1 MKLFYVKL
9 ENQVS
14 NKKVTFKNL
23 STNKKTMV
31 NSQENQEKTKRKSRS
46 RSAAPKREKWNERV
60 IQISRVTKVCKG
72 GKKLSFRAVVVV
84 GNEAGKVGVGVGKA
98 DDVINAITKGITDAR
113 KHIIDVPLTKTNSIP
128 HLTIGYFGACQA
140 LVKPAGEGTGVIAG
154 SSIRTVLELAGIKN
168 ILAKQIGPNNI
179 LNSARAT
186 ICALQ
191 SLKTPALVA
200 KERDLPLEKFYS

>member
-1 MKLFYVKL
+1 
-9 ENQVS
+9 
-14 NKKVTFKNL
+14 
-23 STNKKTMV
+23 MV
-31 NSQENQEKTKRKSRS
+31 NSQENKEKIKRKSRTKS
-46 RSAAPKREKWNERV
+46 PSTTREKWNERV

-84 GNEAGKVGVGVGKA
+84 GNEVGQVGVGVGKA

-113 KHIIDVPLTKTNSIP
+113 RNVITVPITKIDSIP
-128 HLTIGYFGACQA
+128 HLTIGNYGACKA
-140 LVKPAGEGTGVIAG
+140 LIKPAGQGTGVIAG

-179 LNSARAT
+179 LNTARAT

-191 SLKTPALVA
+191 SLKTPAMVA
-200 KERDLPLEKFYS
+200 NERALPLEKFYS

>member
-1 MKLFYVKL
+1 
-9 ENQVS
+9 
-14 NKKVTFKNL
+14 
-23 STNKKTMV
+23 MV
-31 NSQENQEKTKRKSRS
+31 NSQENKEKTKRKSKTKAQS
-46 RSAAPKREKWNERV
+46 SNRERWNERV

-84 GNEAGKVGVGVGKA
+84 GNEIGQVGVGVGKA

-113 KHIIDVPLTKTNSIP
+113 RKVITVPITKTNSIP
-128 HLTIGYFGACQA
+128 HLTIGNFGACQA
-140 LVKPAGEGTGVIAG
+140 LIKPAREGTGVIAG

-186 ICALQ
+186 ICALE
-191 SLKTPALVA
+191 SLKTPAMVA
-200 KERDLPLEKFYS
+200 NERSLPLEKFYS